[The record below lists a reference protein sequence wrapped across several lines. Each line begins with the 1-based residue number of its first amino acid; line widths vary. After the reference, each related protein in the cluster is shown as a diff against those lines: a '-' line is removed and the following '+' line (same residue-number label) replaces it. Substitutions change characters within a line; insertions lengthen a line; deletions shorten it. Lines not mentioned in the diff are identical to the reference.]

1 MARKKQTRKTTRN
14 VEASTQMRLVNA
26 MNEVWLAGLGAVA
39 KAQRGAPKLFDDLV
53 AEGARFQTD
62 TRGAAEDAFRN
73 VVEGVQSRINAG
85 IGQAR
90 SQASDALENLE
101 KIFQTRV
108 HRALAQLGVPSADEV
123 EALSRRV
130 DVLNANIDKLGRRR
144 VGRIGNGKA
153 RGRRGASAA
162 VARQ

>member
-1 MARKKQTRKTTRN
+1 MARKKQTRKTARGTP
-14 VEASTQMRLVNA
+14 ASTQMRLLNA

-53 AEGARFQTD
+53 VEGARFQTD
-62 TRGAAEDAFRN
+62 TRGAAEESFRN
-73 VVEGVQSRINAG
+73 LVDGVQSRISAG

-108 HRALAQLGVPSADEV
+108 HRALTQLGVPSADQV
-123 EALSRRV
+123 DALSKRV
-130 DVLNANIDKLGRRR
+130 DVLNANIDKLARKGT
-144 VGRIGNGKA
+144 GNGKP
-153 RGRRGASAA
+153 RGRKAGSVSAA
-162 VARQ
+162 RL